1 MKPNK
6 TLFGAFVISVTLI
19 IGACQQTELSDSAP
33 TPSFPAPAAEFV
45 ADDSDLSAGDAAA
58 VARIFRNGNRPTRAG
73 SDAVVRNVVTIRDAA
88 GRPAI
93 YAVNLQEGYL
103 LISSTKRCYPILA
116 QIDRGTFTLDREP
129 SGLDVVLQE
138 MTETIEAARDSA
150 AVFDCRSAWLPYEER
165 TRPERVQTR
174 MTDDEFYDIQNE
186 WYGKWFAEGADTYRL
201 ASKPDEMPE
210 DAYQRFCETAIGD
223 DAWVDTPYNCMESGV
238 ITVKYHESGTK
249 KGPFLTTKWGQRN
262 GYNALFENKDQ
273 PLGCVTIAV
282 GQLMRYYQHPAYFG
296 WSDMPDETSNTTLT
310 SFLTQLHGEL
320 RVTDGGSSN
329 IDHAK
334 RVLESYGYSCSKRSH
349 NASTVYTM
357 LNSNLPVYT
366 QGQDK
371 PRDVGHAW
379 VVDGSN
385 SITAYTEYKLYALNN
400 GLPRPWYVELDSERV
415 YHSQNVFFHMN
426 WGQYGLYNGWFL
438 DTRISFKNNK
448 NEICNYSSNRKDLLI
463 TDF

>member
-33 TPSFPAPAAEFV
+33 TPSLPAPAAEFV

-103 LISSTKRCYPILA
+103 LISATKRCYPILA

-174 MTDDEFYDIQNE
+174 ALSDEFYAMQDE
-186 WYGKWFAEGADTYRL
+186 WFQKWYDEGADTYFLYKRPENL
-201 ASKPDEMPE
+201 PE
-210 DAYQRFCETAIGD
+210 DIYQRFCETAEGD
-223 DAWVDTPYNCMESGV
+223 DAWDDTPYNCMESGI

-249 KGPFLTTKWGQRN
+249 KGPFLTTKWRQYAP
-262 GYNALFENKDQ
+262 YNSQIGGEK
-273 PLGCVTIAV
+273 PLGYVTIAV
-282 GQLMRYYQHPAYFG
+282 GQLMRYYQHPAYFN
-296 WSDMPDETSNTTLT
+296 WSDMPDKTSNSTLS
-310 SFLTQLHGEL
+310 SFWRNYTENCAYPTADRAISTMRNGFSK
-320 RVTDGGSSN
+320 VTD
-329 IDHAK
+329 
-334 RVLESYGYSCSKRSH
+334 
-349 NASTVYTM
+349 TVARKG
-357 LNSNLPVYT
+357 V
-366 QGQDK
+366 
-371 PRDVGHAW
+371 
-379 VVDGSN
+379 
-385 SITAYTEYKLYALNN
+385 IT
-400 GLPRPWYVELDSERV
+400 PRPSIR
-415 YHSQNVFFHMN
+415 
-426 WGQYGLYNGWFL
+426 
-438 DTRISFKNNK
+438 
-448 NEICNYSSNRKDLLI
+448 C
-463 TDF
+463 

>member
-33 TPSFPAPAAEFV
+33 TPSLPAPAAEFV

-103 LISSTKRCYPILA
+103 LVSATKRCYPILA

-223 DAWVDTPYNCMESGV
+223 DAWGDTPYNCMESGV

-249 KGPFLTTKWGQRN
+249 KGPFLTTKWRQYAPYNSQIGGGKALGLRN
-262 GYNALFENKDQ
+262 HRRRPTDALLPTPRLF
-273 PLGCVTIAV
+273 
-282 GQLMRYYQHPAYFG
+282 QL
-296 WSDMPDETSNTTLT
+296 
-310 SFLTQLHGEL
+310 
-320 RVTDGGSSN
+320 
-329 IDHAK
+329 
-334 RVLESYGYSCSKRSH
+334 
-349 NASTVYTM
+349 
-357 LNSNLPVYT
+357 
-366 QGQDK
+366 
-371 PRDVGHAW
+371 VGHA
-379 VVDGSN
+379 
-385 SITAYTEYKLYALNN
+385 
-400 GLPRPWYVELDSERV
+400 
-415 YHSQNVFFHMN
+415 
-426 WGQYGLYNGWFL
+426 
-438 DTRISFKNNK
+438 
-448 NEICNYSSNRKDLLI
+448 
-463 TDF
+463 